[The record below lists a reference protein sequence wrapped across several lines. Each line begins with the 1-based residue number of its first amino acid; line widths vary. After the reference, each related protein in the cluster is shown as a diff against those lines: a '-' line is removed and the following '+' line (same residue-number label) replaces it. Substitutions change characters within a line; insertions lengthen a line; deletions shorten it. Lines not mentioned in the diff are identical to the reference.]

1 MSLETITEID
11 LDINQPGVSIVHAKQ
26 YDTVRKVKAHLF
38 YNGVKWL
45 VPSSNYVAVVAFKKA
60 DRIGGFYDHTED
72 GVLAVSVDSSDRSII
87 YISLDRNLLTT
98 SGNVTT
104 EVTFYDS
111 ITTGRLSTFSFIT
124 QVEAAS
130 LDELDLS
137 SNPYFNILA
146 DDIRA
151 VLEAEQ
157 QLTGLTATARGLSKD
172 SSPTVT
178 VTGGMGTG
186 TPYNFEFG
194 IPKGET
200 GKGITQ
206 NTVSYAVNTDAH
218 TIPASGW
225 VPDVTQLTIP
235 DGAIIWT
242 RVVQSFSE
250 GSPSTWYAQAVQ
262 GSPGP
267 AGVAVQTTE
276 PITNVKA
283 WINPNDQQ
291 IITIPDASEC
301 NPIHFSVTISSLPYT
316 ITDNRLTSQMRVIN
330 CVLGT
335 PRSLA
340 SNLSWSTETA
350 GTLVL
355 SGTLVSGASTTA
367 DIDVQVCLS

>member
-45 VPSSNYVAVVAFKKA
+45 SPSSNYVAVVAFKKS

-87 YISLDRNLLTT
+87 YIALDRNVLTT
-98 SGNVTT
+98 AGNVVT
-104 EVTFYDS
+104 EVTFYD
-111 ITTGRLSTFSFIT
+111 TVTLGRLSTFSFIT
-124 QVEAAS
+124 QVDPAS
-130 LDELDLS
+130 IDELDLS

-146 DDIRA
+146 KDIRA
-151 VLEAEQ
+151 VLEAEAK
-157 QLTGLTATARGLSKD
+157 LTGVTASASGLPAGSN
-172 SSPTVT
+172 PTVT
-178 VTGGMGTG
+178 VTGGQGSSD
-186 TPYNFEFG
+186 PYHFAFG
-194 IPKGET
+194 LPKGDT

-206 NTVSYAVNTDAH
+206 NTISYAVNTDSH
-218 TIPASGW
+218 TIPTSGW
-225 VPDVTQLTIP
+225 VSDVTQLTIP

-267 AGVAVQTTE
+267 TGIAVQTTE

-283 WINPNDQQ
+283 WIDPDDQQ
-291 IITIPDASEC
+291 YITIPDASEC
-301 NPIHFSVTISSLPYT
+301 NPLHLTGIISSFPYT
-316 ITDNRLTSQMRVIN
+316 FTDARLTSQMRVIN
-330 CVLGT
+330 CVFGS
-335 PRSLA
+335 PQ
-340 SNLSWSTETA
+340 NLESYVSWTTETD

-355 SGTLVSGASTTA
+355 TGSLKSGTTTTV
-367 DIDVQVCLS
+367 DIDVQMCIV